1 MFSSGPNYNKLKTN
15 CRLSM
20 NRIKL
25 LGKKKTEQAQK
36 ARKEI
41 ADYIGQ
47 GKEDRARI
55 RVEHIIREDYLV
67 EALEMIEM
75 FCDLLIARF
84 GLLQTMK
91 EMDPGLEEC
100 IATLIYCTPRLQ
112 SDIPELKIVCDQLTL
127 KYKKEFADYC
137 LSNKLNNVNEK
148 VLHRLAATPPPKILV
163 ERYLIEIA
171 RSHNVPFEPDP
182 KVMQEDE
189 IALAENQLGQ
199 LIDFQGLSEKNP
211 NALPNNGVLPD
222 AGSGPAYPPPPGGMP
237 FGPAGPGGPGAP
249 GGPGGAV
256 GSVPFHG
263 PGGVP
268 FHGPGGAPYHG
279 PGGAPNGLP
288 YPPANI
294 PDAALYPPDQK
305 GPGYPPSSSGGYQGP
320 PANGA
325 GPMPPSYNETMW
337 NDPGSASP
345 GGPPPLP
352 SKGPAGGDPNSSKP
366 PTSNFSLPDLPGV
379 PDSGLPHIPSPPRSG
394 GVTPLGGPPGGGG
407 GNDDVDLDDLTRR
420 FEELKKRK

>member
-15 CRLSM
+15 TRLTM
-20 NRIKL
+20 NRLKL

-84 GLLQTMK
+84 GILQTMK

-100 IATLIYCTPRLQ
+100 IATLIFCTPRLQ

-127 KYKKEFADYC
+127 KYKKEYADAC
-137 LSNKLNNVNEK
+137 RSNHLNKVNEK
-148 VLHRLAATPPPKILV
+148 VLHRLSTAPPPKILV

-199 LIDFQGLSEKNP
+199 LIDFQGLHDPSGKNP

-222 AGSGPAYPPPPGGMP
+222 AGPAYPPPPGGMP
-237 FGPAGPGGPGAP
+237 FGPGPPGGP
-249 GGPGGAV
+249 GGPGGAMG
-256 GSVPFHG
+256 GSPF
-263 PGGVP
+263 
-268 FHGPGGAPYHG
+268 HG

-288 YPPANI
+288 YPPANLS
-294 PDAALYPPDQK
+294 DNALYPPENKQN
-305 GPGYPPSSSGGYQGP
+305 GPGYPPSATGGYQGP
-320 PANGA
+320 PVHFGGA
-325 GPMPPSYNETMW
+325 EPMPPSYNETMW
-337 NDPGSASP
+337 NDPGASSP

-352 SKGPAGGDPNSSKP
+352 NKGPVGGEPDANSLKP

-379 PDSGLPHIPSPPRSG
+379 PDSDTGLPHIPSPPRSG
-394 GVTPLGGPPGGGG
+394 GVTPLGPPGGG